1 MILASKILRQKKG
14 RIIME
19 SNRIDFQAMPQT
31 AIKVITT
38 PADFFKS
45 MPKTGGFVEPLVFMA
60 IMGAIG
66 GLIAAVASFMGL
78 GGMGMGMGGAQ
89 GLLALIMVPLFV
101 AIGGFISAAI
111 LFVIWKLL
119 GSQENYEVAYRC
131 VAYMSALIPITS
143 VLGLIPYVGGAAG
156 IAVMVY
162 YTVIAS
168 TEVHG
173 IAAQKAWLTFGII
186 GAIFILISIKGEY
199 TARQYTSEAERF
211 RGQMSEEM
219 KKQADAWKKAAE
231 SMKK

>member
-1 MILASKILRQKKG
+1 
-14 RIIME
+14 ME

-31 AIKVITT
+31 AIKVVTT
-38 PADFFKS
+38 PAEFFKT
-45 MPKTGGFVEPLVFMA
+45 MPKTGGFVEPLVFMV

-66 GLIAAVASFMGL
+66 GIIAAIASIVGLRFGTGMGEGLIA
-78 GGMGMGMGGAQ
+78 
-89 GLLALIMVPLFV
+89 LIVFPIAV

-119 GSQENYEVAYRC
+119 GSQEDYEVAYRC

-173 IAAQKAWLTFGII
+173 IPSQKAWITFGIL
-186 GAIFILISIKGEY
+186 GAIFILFSIKGEY
-199 TARQYTSEAERF
+199 TARQYASEAERF

-231 SMKK
+231 QMKK

>member
-1 MILASKILRQKKG
+1 
-14 RIIME
+14 ME
-19 SNRIDFQAMPQT
+19 NKQIDFAAMPQT

-45 MPKTGGFVEPLVFMA
+45 MPKTGGFIEPLVFMA

-78 GGMGMGMGGAQ
+78 GGMGMGGAQ

-101 AIGGFISAAI
+101 AIGGFIGAGI

-173 IAAQKAWLTFGII
+173 IPAQKAWLTFGII

-199 TARQYTSEAERF
+199 TARHYSYEAERF